1 MKNLLFNSLR
11 KKKKAVLGEILFLTG
26 IFLLPSTLFISI
38 LFLLPSAIIGSF
50 LQKKSF
56 LLDNWNKPFLIFG
69 VLIIMSA
76 LLQNFVL
83 KNNYIDIWNPMLSIV
98 GVGNWIPFIWF
109 FWAFQPFLDSKEERR
124 LFALTLISGTLP
136 VLITGFGQYFF
147 NWNGPFETLNG
158 LIIWYQKPIENPGGL
173 SGLFNH
179 QNYAGSWLIFI
190 WPFCLALILEKRND
204 LLKKL
209 VEFCFLIFTGL
220 AAFLTYSRNAWIG
233 LIVSLPIMIGKKGF
247 NLLLAIIPI
256 ISLTFLLIFSTSF
269 KGHLLDSINNFLPDK
284 FLLEFAPEGYEGLD
298 ATRFEIFLSAIN
310 LIKSNPFF
318 GIGAASFSK
327 IYQLET
333 TFWKGHAHNLP
344 LELAVSYGLPAAI
357 ILCTTIIIIIFIS
370 GKIIFSKQR
379 SDNISIFD
387 RAFWIAS
394 SFFIFSQ
401 LYDIQYFDGKISIIA
416 WILIAG
422 LKNVIE
428 NQSYYPLI
436 NRE

>member
-1 MKNLLFNSLR
+1 
-11 KKKKAVLGEILFLTG
+11 
-26 IFLLPSTLFISI
+26 
-38 LFLLPSAIIGSF
+38 
-50 LQKKSF
+50 
-56 LLDNWNKPFLIFG
+56 
-69 VLIIMSA
+69 
-76 LLQNFVL
+76 
-83 KNNYIDIWNPMLSIV
+83 MLSIV
-98 GVGNWIPFIWF
+98 GIGNWIPFIWF
-109 FWAFQPFLDSKEERR
+109 FWAFQPFLYSKEKRR
-124 LFALTLISGTLP
+124 SFALTLISGTIP

-158 LIIWYQKPIENPGGL
+158 LIIWYQRPIENPGGL

-190 WPFCLALILEKRND
+190 WPFCLALILEKRNN

-209 VEFCFLIFTGL
+209 LEFCFLIFTAL

-233 LIVSLPIMIGKKGF
+233 LIVSLPIMIGKNKF
-247 NLLLAIIPI
+247 NLILAII
-256 ISLTFLLIFSTSF
+256 TFILFTYFLIFSTLF
-269 KGHLLDSINNFLPDK
+269 KVEIQDTVSNFLSNK
-284 FLLEFAPEGYEGLD
+284 FLLEFTPEGYEGLD

-310 LIKSNPFF
+310 LIKSSPFF

-357 ILCTTIIIIIFIS
+357 ILCTTIIIIIFLS
-370 GKIIFSKQR
+370 GRIIFSKKK
-379 SDNISIFD
+379 SDHISIFD
-387 RAFWIAS
+387 RAFWVAS

-416 WILIAG
+416 WILVAG
-422 LKNVIE
+422 LKNIIE
-428 NQSYYPLI
+428 KQSYSRFI
-436 NRE
+436 TSD